1 MAGLTKDE
9 LKQALVSH
17 GVEQNLSAAKKDELV
32 QLYEEFVAPH
42 EENAGEFS
50 SEDES
55 LSPTKISSKR
65 SSRRT
70 SAKVSSTSLRLSPKL
85 SAKGGS
91 PRVSA
96 TAALPKSPRVSAKA
110 PTPRVSSKSNGEAA
124 PEAEPEAVNVE
135 ELNDS
140 ALREQLTEHGVVVGP
155 IVDST
160 RPLYQKKLASVLAG
174 DNGAEEANDT
184 NGEIEE
190 EEEEVAPTKAASRRV
205 STRSTRS
212 NIAAA
217 AAEFSADEEEAILE
231 EEPVASEATEDDDS
245 DEQPSV
251 VVKEATPKP
260 ASNKSPLQALGQT
273 IRQRFSGPST
283 TEQKSDRF
291 TPTPR
296 RSIHSYKVTE
306 TTRKTVTKDKDGNVT
321 EDVSIDKT
329 TTETDSKVQPAGRMA
344 RLLKVLPGILML
356 LILAAL
362 AYYVTAKRK

>member
-1 MAGLTKDE
+1 MTLILAIKT
-9 LKQALVSH
+9 V
-17 GVEQNLSAAKKDELV
+17 
-32 QLYEEFVAPH
+32 
-42 EENAGEFS
+42 
-50 SEDES
+50 
-55 LSPTKISSKR
+55 I
-65 SSRRT
+65 
-70 SAKVSSTSLRLSPKL
+70 
-85 SAKGGS
+85 
-91 PRVSA
+91 
-96 TAALPKSPRVSAKA
+96 
-110 PTPRVSSKSNGEAA
+110 KSNATST
-124 PEAEPEAVNVE
+124 VIKHIT
-135 ELNDS
+135 LFS
-140 ALREQLTEHGVVVGP
+140 
-155 IVDST
+155 DST
-160 RPLYQKKLASVLAG
+160 RPLYQKKLSSVLAG

-296 RSIHSYKVTE
+296 YVLNIS
-306 TTRKTVTKDKDGNVT
+306 DL
-321 EDVSIDKT
+321 
-329 TTETDSKVQPAGRMA
+329 
-344 RLLKVLPGILML
+344 LLKVG
-356 LILAAL
+356 
-362 AYYVTAKRK
+362 

>member
-70 SAKVSSTSLRLSPKL
+70 SAKVSSTNLRLSPKL

-110 PTPRVSSKSNGEAA
+110 PTPRVSSKSNGGAV

-155 IVDST
+155 IVG
-160 RPLYQKKLASVLAG
+160 KL
-174 DNGAEEANDT
+174 
-184 NGEIEE
+184 
-190 EEEEVAPTKAASRRV
+190 
-205 STRSTRS
+205 
-212 NIAAA
+212 IAACPNLFLFA
-217 AAEFSADEEEAILE
+217 TFKSNFLFSIL
-231 EEPVASEATEDDDS
+231 D
-245 DEQPSV
+245 
-251 VVKEATPKP
+251 
-260 ASNKSPLQALGQT
+260 L
-273 IRQRFSGPST
+273 F
-283 TEQKSDRF
+283 
-291 TPTPR
+291 
-296 RSIHSYKVTE
+296 
-306 TTRKTVTKDKDGNVT
+306 
-321 EDVSIDKT
+321 
-329 TTETDSKVQPAGRMA
+329 
-344 RLLKVLPGILML
+344 
-356 LILAAL
+356 
-362 AYYVTAKRK
+362 

>member
-1 MAGLTKDE
+1 MG
-9 LKQALVSH
+9 ALVSH

-65 SSRRT
+65 VSRRF
-70 SAKVSSTSLRLSPKL
+70 SAKVSSTNLRLSPKL

-96 TAALPKSPRVSAKA
+96 
-110 PTPRVSSKSNGEAA
+110 KSNGEA
-124 PEAEPEAVNVE
+124 EAEPEAVNVE

-160 RPLYQKKLASVLAG
+160 RPLYQKKLAVVLAG

-190 EEEEVAPTKAASRRV
+190 EEEEEVAPTKAASTRV

-212 NIAAA
+212 NIAA

-344 RLLKVLPGILML
+344 GLLKVLPGILML

-362 AYYVTAKRK
+362 AYYVAAKRK

>member
-65 SSRRT
+65 SSRRS
-70 SAKVSSTSLRLSPKL
+70 SAKVSSTNLRLSPKL

-110 PTPRVSSKSNGEAA
+110 PTPRVSSKSNGEA
-124 PEAEPEAVNVE
+124 EPEAVNVE

-155 IVDST
+155 IVG
-160 RPLYQKKLASVLAG
+160 KL
-174 DNGAEEANDT
+174 N
-184 NGEIEE
+184 
-190 EEEEVAPTKAASRRV
+190 AACP
-205 STRSTRS
+205 
-212 NIAAA
+212 NL
-217 AAEFSADEEEAILE
+217 FLF
-231 EEPVASEATEDDDS
+231 AT
-245 DEQPSV
+245 
-251 VVKEATPKP
+251 
-260 ASNKSPLQALGQT
+260 
-273 IRQRFSGPST
+273 
-283 TEQKSDRF
+283 
-291 TPTPR
+291 
-296 RSIHSYKVTE
+296 
-306 TTRKTVTKDKDGNVT
+306 
-321 EDVSIDKT
+321 
-329 TTETDSKVQPAGRMA
+329 TDF
-344 RLLKVLPGILML
+344 
-356 LILAAL
+356 
-362 AYYVTAKRK
+362 

>member
-65 SSRRT
+65 ISRRT
-70 SAKVSSTSLRLSPKL
+70 SAKVSSTNLRLSPKL

-96 TAALPKSPRVSAKA
+96 TAALPKSPRVS
-110 PTPRVSSKSNGEAA
+110 SKSNGEV
-124 PEAEPEAVNVE
+124 EPEAVVNVE

-160 RPLYQKKLASVLAG
+160 RPLYQKKLALVLAG

-190 EEEEVAPTKAASRRV
+190 EEEEEVAPTKAASRRV
-205 STRSTRS
+205 STRSTMA

-231 EEPVASEATEDDDS
+231 EEPVASEASEDDDS

-273 IRQRFSGPST
+273 IRQRFSGPSP

>member
-1 MAGLTKDE
+1 
-9 LKQALVSH
+9 LVT
-17 GVEQNLSAAKKDELV
+17 L
-32 QLYEEFVAPH
+32 FVRAFILAIKTVVKNNSTTTINIKH
-42 EENAGEFS
+42 ITFFS
-50 SEDES
+50 
-55 LSPTKISSKR
+55 
-65 SSRRT
+65 
-70 SAKVSSTSLRLSPKL
+70 
-85 SAKGGS
+85 
-91 PRVSA
+91 
-96 TAALPKSPRVSAKA
+96 
-110 PTPRVSSKSNGEAA
+110 
-124 PEAEPEAVNVE
+124 
-135 ELNDS
+135 
-140 ALREQLTEHGVVVGP
+140 
-155 IVDST
+155 DST

-212 NIAAA
+212 NIAA

-296 RSIHSYKVTE
+296 YVVNFSNI
-306 TTRKTVTKDKDGNVT
+306 
-321 EDVSIDKT
+321 
-329 TTETDSKVQPAGRMA
+329 
-344 RLLKVLPGILML
+344 LLKIKNKG
-356 LILAAL
+356 
-362 AYYVTAKRK
+362 

>member
-32 QLYEEFVAPH
+32 ELYEEFVAPH

-65 SSRRT
+65 TSRRS
-70 SAKVSSTSLRLSPKL
+70 SAKVSSTNLRLSPKI

-96 TAALPKSPRVSAKA
+96 TAALPKS
-110 PTPRVSSKSNGEAA
+110 PRVSSKSNGEAA

-160 RPLYQKKLASVLAG
+160 RPLYQRKLALVLAG

-184 NGEIEE
+184 NGEIEEE

-217 AAEFSADEEEAILE
+217 AAEFSAGEEEAILE

>member
-65 SSRRT
+65 VSRRF
-70 SAKVSSTSLRLSPKL
+70 SAKVSSTNLRLSPKL

-110 PTPRVSSKSNGEAA
+110 STPRVSSKSNGEA
-124 PEAEPEAVNVE
+124 EAEPEAVNVE

-155 IVDST
+155 IVG
-160 RPLYQKKLASVLAG
+160 KL
-174 DNGAEEANDT
+174 
-184 NGEIEE
+184 
-190 EEEEVAPTKAASRRV
+190 
-205 STRSTRS
+205 
-212 NIAAA
+212 IAACPNLFLFA
-217 AAEFSADEEEAILE
+217 TFKSYFLFSIL
-231 EEPVASEATEDDDS
+231 D
-245 DEQPSV
+245 
-251 VVKEATPKP
+251 
-260 ASNKSPLQALGQT
+260 L
-273 IRQRFSGPST
+273 F
-283 TEQKSDRF
+283 
-291 TPTPR
+291 
-296 RSIHSYKVTE
+296 
-306 TTRKTVTKDKDGNVT
+306 
-321 EDVSIDKT
+321 
-329 TTETDSKVQPAGRMA
+329 
-344 RLLKVLPGILML
+344 
-356 LILAAL
+356 
-362 AYYVTAKRK
+362 